1 MDIKLRTHTILGL
14 LFALIGTLAI
24 TGCSKPAMP
33 VSVSFRKAALDNSL
47 VAQIHNNSDASM
59 KIVVEVSSRTTGE
72 TKKAELVV
80 GGKEMTEVGW
90 AEGWR
95 FVSGESIRI
104 HHADYGDLKIT
115 VP

>member
-1 MDIKLRTHTILGL
+1 MVLGL
-14 LFALIGTLAI
+14 LFTLIGTLAI

-33 VSVSFRKAALDNSL
+33 VSVSFRKAVLDNSI
-47 VAQIHNNSDASM
+47 VARIHNNSDATM

-72 TKKAELVV
+72 SKKAELVI
-80 GGKEMTEVGW
+80 GGKTMSEVGW

-104 HHADYGDLKIT
+104 HHADYGDVQVT